1 MNVRIFS
8 AMQKG
13 PRAKQEDCLL
23 AGTELFQADS
33 FEKESC
39 LETDTAVFAA
49 CDGLGGHEAG
59 DLASRFVCEGIKTEH
74 EANRFQT
81 RPILRMLK
89 NIQEASHRQL
99 PANCGT
105 TLAGLFVS
113 PQRIQVFNAGDSRIY
128 KIDENQARYIS
139 HDHSVVQGLL
149 DKFLILQE
157 TAKNHPYKNLIE
169 FGIGPLF
176 VDAWEHHRVF
186 VHTETW
192 DPPLAFLLCT
202 DGLSDQ
208 LSAEDIHRHLMPEPV
223 KNGKSLLSAVTQKGL
238 VDNTSFIIIE
248 LDQT

>member
-1 MNVRIFS
+1 MKVRIFS
-8 AMQKG
+8 AMRKG
-13 PRAKQEDCLL
+13 PRGKQEDCLL
-23 AGTELFQADS
+23 AGTEIFQADA
-33 FEKESC
+33 FEKESR
-39 LETDTAVFAA
+39 LETDTAIFAA

-59 DLASRFVCEGIKTEH
+59 DFASRFVCERIKTAH
-74 EANRFQT
+74 EANRVQA
-81 RPILRMLK
+81 RPIPGMLQ
-89 NIQEASHRQL
+89 NIQEASRRQL
-99 PANCGT
+99 PPNCGT
-105 TLAGLFVS
+105 TLAGLFFS
-113 PQRIQVFNAGDSRIY
+113 GQRIQVFNAGDSRIY

-176 VDAWEHHRVF
+176 VDAWEHHSVF
-186 VHTETW
+186 VHTETF

-208 LSAEDIHRHLMPEPV
+208 LTAEEIHRHLMPEPV
-223 KNGKSLLSAVTQKGL
+223 KNGRSLLAAVTKKGL